1 MVEQMPIPRV
11 PKREYSYDWNRI
23 LSGLLALAWLCLCL
37 LVAGMKGL
45 LLGALQIV
53 LPLACVW
60 FPEELGSI
68 TTSFPGLLSMV
79 PINRTS
85 PGCLVRLVGWA
96 ALLILTVG
104 WVLIVIVGVVAP

>member
-1 MVEQMPIPRV
+1 ME
-11 PKREYSYDWNRI
+11 
-23 LSGLLALAWLCLCL
+23 GLL
-37 LVAGMKGL
+37 V
-45 LLGALQIV
+45 GALQIV

-68 TTSFPGLLSMV
+68 TTSFPGLFSTV

-104 WVLIVIVGVVAP
+104 RVVIVGVMVPWGIKGGSP